1 MVASVIVPVSAGVTI
16 KSMSRK
22 NPPRA
27 RHAGVGRAWRARC
40 LETGA
45 AALGLLAAGCGVLFP
60 GSGFPNPP
68 RRFPV
73 ATVLVSAHGRVI
85 TAVGG
90 KACGHDPRLV
100 ARSYPD
106 KVTLVWVNPDTNC
119 NAETARAVAVLTRL
133 PEPLGNRPLVHAS
146 GSGRVPYFSQR
157 DFARVTVLPAGYRLS
172 SEVPAGQPVGDRRT
186 YTIPPGTDA
195 AGTHR
200 RCPCAQLVIWQQVL
214 SKGFIPPTQQTS
226 QHPIQVGVHGREAA
240 LLVNGPLDARSVN
253 WAEHGYYFT
262 VGVAY
267 GPDTAP
273 LTNAQL
279 IAVADGIHLGP
290 GTS

>member
-1 MVASVIVPVSAGVTI
+1 MASVIVPVSAGVTI

-22 NPPRA
+22 SPARPR
-27 RHAGVGRAWRARC
+27 HVGISLAWRTRR
-40 LETGA
+40 LGSGA
-45 AALGLLAAGCGVLFP
+45 AALGLLAAGCFSFP
-60 GSGFPNPP
+60 PDFPHSP

-73 ATVLVSAHGRVI
+73 ATVLVSANGRVI

-90 KACGHDPRLV
+90 KACGHKPRLV
-100 ARSYPD
+100 ARSHPD
-106 KVTLVWVNPDTNC
+106 KVTQVWVNPDATC
-119 NAETARAVAVLTRL
+119 NAETARAVAVRIVL
-133 PEPLGNRPLVHAS
+133 PEPLGNRPLAHAS
-146 GSGRVPYFSQR
+146 GSGRIPYFSQR

-186 YTIPPGTDA
+186 YTIPPGTDT

-200 RCPCAQLVIWQQVL
+200 PCPCAQLVIWQQVL
-214 SKGFIPPTQQTS
+214 SRGFISPTQQTS
-226 QHPIQVGVHGREAA
+226 QHPIHAEVHGRSAA

-267 GPDTAP
+267 GPDIAP
-273 LTNAQL
+273 LTNTQL
-279 IAVADGIHLGP
+279 IAVADGIQPRP